1 MTHSYTVMVLSST
14 FYLFVDRTRQPPPH
28 QHEDVDS
35 EDDDDADEDDE
46 DVDAEE
52 RPVLPN
58 LSEQLRLDGLW
69 DTLSTCLL
77 QLADTPDHHAVLMLQ
92 VSFLCVALFS

>member
-1 MTHSYTVMVLSST
+1 M
-14 FYLFVDRTRQPPPH
+14 FCLFVDRTRQQPPH
-28 QHEDVDS
+28 QDEDVDS
-35 EDDDDADEDDE
+35 EDDDDDADEDDE
-46 DVDAEE
+46 EVEAEE

-92 VSFLCVALFS
+92 VSCLVYCRYRKPSFMILSM